1 MLSYWVVWHGMWTL
15 DLRLLD
21 SVTLLRSQIQG
32 KNAHSTAVEQQSEI
46 AVYTFCKTE
55 MYELSKQ

>member
-1 MLSYWVVWHGMWTL
+1 MLSHWVVWHAMWTL

-32 KNAHSTAVEQQSEI
+32 KNAHSTAVDQQSEI
-46 AVYTFCKTE
+46 VVYMFCKIE